1 MKPKTA
7 STRKR
12 RSCAGASG
20 SKRSELAELQLTDYG
35 LDRPESGDDV
45 VVPFTLE
52 QLDCR
57 GRVVRL
63 GEALDAILTR
73 HNYPAPVARLL
84 GEAVVLAA
92 LIGSSLKFEG
102 KFILQTQTD
111 GPVNLIVVDLD
122 APDGLRGY
130 ARFDADAVQ
139 KAIELGETQP
149 GQLLG
154 KGHLAMTVDQ
164 GAAHGAL
171 PGHRRARRRLAR
183 GRRAHLFPAVRAGAD
198 AGAPRRGA
206 AVAQGRA
213 AARIGA
219 PAACWCS
226 ICRRMAQRTM
236 PDLPGDGDFS
246 NPETADQSFAES
258 DKWTETRALLGTVA
272 DDELADPDVSAERL
286 LFRLFHETGVRVF
299 DPMPLEERCT
309 CSAERIEAMLR
320 DNFSRRGARR
330 HGGRRRDRGGLR
342 VLLGRLPLPSA
353 RVRRDP
359 ALGARRLTALTRSRS
374 QPREAADLTVL
385 SFVQFLCSA

>member
-1 MKPKTA
+1 MP
-7 STRKR
+7 
-12 RSCAGASG
+12 
-20 SKRSELAELQLTDYG
+20 ELQLTDYG

-52 QLDCR
+52 NLDSR

-63 GEALDAILTR
+63 SEALDAILTR

-92 LIGSSLKFEG
+92 LIGSSLKFDG

-139 KAIELGETQP
+139 KAIAEGRTSP
-149 GQLLG
+149 SQLLG
-154 KGHLAMTVDQ
+154 RGHLAMTVDQ
-164 GAAHGAL
+164 GVHMERYQGIVALGGGSLEDVAHTYFQQSEQVPTL
-171 PGHRRARRRLAR
+171 VRL
-183 GRRAHLFPAVRAGAD
+183 
-198 AGAPRRGA
+198 
-206 AVAQGRA
+206 AVAQLSRKGQRGTHWRA
-213 AARIGA
+213 GGVLVQYL
-219 PAACWCS
+219 PPHGV
-226 ICRRMAQRTM
+226 RTM

-246 NPETADQSFAES
+246 NPATADQSFAES
-258 DKWTETRALLGTVA
+258 DKWRETRALLGTVA

-299 DPMPLEERCT
+299 EPGPLEERCT

-320 DNFSRRGARR
+320 DNFSAEERQEMAVNGEIE
-330 HGGRRRDRGGLR
+330 
-342 VLLGRLPLPSA
+342 V
-353 RVRRDP
+353 VC
-359 ALGARRLTALTRSRS
+359 
-374 QPREAADLTVL
+374 E
-385 SFVQFLCSA
+385 FCSADYHFSPHAFDETTH

>member
-1 MKPKTA
+1 M
-7 STRKR
+7 
-12 RSCAGASG
+12 
-20 SKRSELAELQLTDYG
+20 AELQLTDYG

-52 QLDCR
+52 ELESR

-63 GEALDAILTR
+63 GPALDAILTR

-139 KAIELGETQP
+139 KAIETGATAP

-154 KGHLAMTVDQ
+154 RGHLAMTVDQ
-164 GAAHGAL
+164 GPHTERYQGIVALEGGSLEDVAHTYFQQSEQVPTL
-171 PGHRRARRRLAR
+171 VRL
-183 GRRAHLFPAVRAGAD
+183 
-198 AGAPRRGA
+198 
-206 AVAQGRA
+206 AVAQLSRRGERGPHWRA
-213 AARIGA
+213 GGVLVQHL
-219 PAACWCS
+219 PPHG
-226 ICRRMAQRTM
+226 MRTM

-246 NPETADQSFAES
+246 NPETADPTFTEN
-258 DKWTETRALLGTVA
+258 DRWTTTRSLLGTVA
-272 DDELADPDVSAERL
+272 DDELADPDVSPERL

-299 DPMPLEERCT
+299 EPMPLEERCT

-320 DNFSRRGARR
+320 DNFSAEE
-330 HGGRRRDRGGLR
+330 
-342 VLLGRLPLPSA
+342 
-353 RVRRDP
+353 
-359 ALGARRLTALTRSRS
+359 
-374 QPREAADLTVL
+374 REEMAVDGEIEVVCE
-385 SFVQFLCSA
+385 FCSADYHFRPGDFDETRH

>member
-1 MKPKTA
+1 MPD
-7 STRKR
+7 
-12 RSCAGASG
+12 
-20 SKRSELAELQLTDYG
+20 LQLTDYG

-52 QLDCR
+52 QLDGR

-63 GEALDAILTR
+63 SEALDAILTR

-92 LIGSSLKFEG
+92 LIGSSLKFQG

-139 KAIELGETQP
+139 KAIELGETRP
-149 GQLLG
+149 GQMLG
-154 KGHLAMTVDQ
+154 RGHLAMTVDQ
-164 GAAHGAL
+164 GVHMERYQGIVALEGGSLEDVAHTYFQQSEQVPTL
-171 PGHRRARRRLAR
+171 VRL
-183 GRRAHLFPAVRAGAD
+183 
-198 AGAPRRGA
+198 
-206 AVAQGRA
+206 AVAQLSRKGRRSPHWRA
-213 AARIGA
+213 GGVLVQHL
-219 PAACWCS
+219 PPHG
-226 ICRRMAQRTM
+226 MRTM
-236 PDLPGDGDFS
+236 PDLPGDGNFD
-246 NPETADQSFAES
+246 NPETADPNFKES

-299 DPMPLEERCT
+299 EPMPLEERCT

-320 DNFSRRGARR
+320 DNF
-330 HGGRRRDRGGLR
+330 
-342 VLLGRLPLPSA
+342 
-353 RVRRDP
+353 
-359 ALGARRLTALTRSRS
+359 TAEER
-374 QPREAADLTVL
+374 QEMVVNDEIEVVCE
-385 SFVQFLCSA
+385 FCSADYHFKPYEFDDTRH

>member
-1 MKPKTA
+1 MP
-7 STRKR
+7 
-12 RSCAGASG
+12 
-20 SKRSELAELQLTDYG
+20 ELQLTEYG

-52 QLDCR
+52 NLDSR

-63 GEALDAILTR
+63 GEALDQILTR

-84 GEAVVLAA
+84 GEAVVLAG

-139 KAIELGETQP
+139 QAIERGETAP

-164 GAAHGAL
+164 GVHMERYQGIVALEGGSLEDVAHTYFQQSEQVPTL
-171 PGHRRARRRLAR
+171 VRL
-183 GRRAHLFPAVRAGAD
+183 
-198 AGAPRRGA
+198 
-206 AVAQGRA
+206 AVAQLSRKGQRGTHWRA
-213 AARIGA
+213 GGVLVQYLPPHGA
-219 PAACWCS
+219 
-226 ICRRMAQRTM
+226 RTM

-246 NPETADQSFAES
+246 NPDTADQSFAES
-258 DKWTETRALLGTVA
+258 DKWTETRALLGTIA

-299 DPMPLEERCT
+299 EPIALEERCT
-309 CSAERIEAMLR
+309 CSVERIEAMLR
-320 DNFSRRGARR
+320 DNFSAEER
-330 HGGRRRDRGGLR
+330 
-342 VLLGRLPLPSA
+342 
-353 RVRRDP
+353 
-359 ALGARRLTALTRSRS
+359 
-374 QPREAADLTVL
+374 ADMVVNGEIEVVCE
-385 SFVQFLCSA
+385 FCSADYHFHLHEFDETQH